1 MRRRNPQGDAHAVA
15 YIFCNYKDRENQTVP
30 NLLSCLVHQ
39 LLLQKPHALIHGV
52 AAMRESHKPTG
63 TSPSLAEY
71 VKVLEMAASRFAS
84 ISIIVDALDECSEEN
99 DERRTLISEL
109 LKLTPVVRLLVT
121 SRDIP
126 QIRRQLQN
134 AIHVKVK
141 ARQDDI
147 LRYIDT
153 RIERSEQ
160 LSIHVNKDRSLRDL
174 IRRSVASKAGGMYS
188 EQCSISRAILVLTLF
203 HSGSSKQGFILTR

>member
-1 MRRRNPQGDAHAVA
+1 
-15 YIFCNYKDRENQTVP
+15 
-30 NLLSCLVHQ
+30 
-39 LLLQKPHALIHGV
+39 
-52 AAMRESHKPTG
+52 MRESHKPTG

-71 VKVLEMAASRFAS
+71 VKVLELAASHFAS

-141 ARQDDI
+141 AREDDI
-147 LRYIDT
+147 LSYIDT
-153 RIERSEQ
+153 RIQRSEQ

-174 IRRSVASKAGGMYS
+174 IRRNVASKAGGMYS
-188 EQCSISRAILVLTLF
+188 DQISIFCATLVLTLF